1 MKRLYC
7 NLAEVIDDL
16 SLAGL
21 SSEAAMMKH
30 VRAASRWI
38 DDHVGEFLPVA
49 ASKTFVGIGF
59 DKLFIPPLLSV
70 SSITVD
76 GVALGQSDYDLLP
89 LNKHWED
96 GPYTC
101 VQMASD
107 GSRTRFEIDEE
118 IVITG
123 TWGLFSAS
131 EDTGQTLPGN
141 VLIGDT
147 SIAFSDGSKFSP
159 GMTLKIESEHL
170 LITGSGA
177 FSDSA
182 TNTNQV
188 LDNSQET
195 VLLLD
200 GTKGKAGEVLRID
213 FEQMKCVEVQTNT
226 VLVKRGWNQTA
237 RVAHLTN
244 ADVYV
249 LRTYAV
255 DRGCNGTA
263 AAAHVATTPINRM
276 LVPDDINYLAREIAA
291 LMLKK
296 AESSFAGRIGNAETG
311 ETFYFNELPKDAINR
326 ILGHYRIVRP

>member
-7 NLAEVIDDL
+7 NIAEVIDDL
-16 SLAGL
+16 SLAGC

-30 VRAASRWI
+30 IRAASRWI
-38 DDHVGEFLPVA
+38 DDQAGEFLPATA
-49 ASKTFVGIGF
+49 AKTFLGMGF
-59 DKLFIPPLLSV
+59 DRLFIPPLLSV

-76 GVALGQSDYDLLP
+76 GVALGPGDYDLLP
-89 LNKHWED
+89 RNKHWED

-107 GSRTRFEIDEE
+107 GTRTRFEVDEE

-123 TWGLFSAS
+123 TWGLYGAS

-141 VLIGDT
+141 VLIGDA
-147 SIAFSDGSKFSP
+147 SIAFSDGSKISP
-159 GMTLKIESEHL
+159 GMTLKIESEQL
-170 LITGSGA
+170 LVTASGA

-182 TNTNQV
+182 TNTNQA
-188 LDNSQET
+188 LDSSQET
-195 VLLLD
+195 VLTLD
-200 GTKGKAGEVLRID
+200 GTKVKAGEVLRID

-226 VLVKRGWNQTA
+226 ALAKRGWNQTT

-255 DRGCNGTA
+255 DRGCNGTV
-263 AAAHVATTPINRM
+263 AAAHLATTPISRM
-276 LVPDDINYLAREIAA
+276 AIPDDVNYLAREIAA